1 MLNYF
6 INIPTEYFIYFL
18 YGSAF
23 LFLSFAIFVK
33 DMKGSDLK
41 LADSLW
47 LLGMF
52 GLTHGLHELLALY
65 PLIEGAHL
73 SMEELLNAKLVS
85 LVVLV
90 LSFLFLLQFGLAL
103 TLSTRNKRSLWSN
116 FIPAVLVLAWV
127 AFITSRDS
135 TMTMRFLGQTEK
147 SARLIFCLTGASLT
161 AYGLMAYSHEIKVL
175 SRSVSRH
182 LWYAGVAFIFYGVF
196 AGVFVTRFSIIPLPF
211 PIELLRGL
219 TAIVITYFIIK
230 ALNVFNIEMRKRIE
244 QQTRHLVQ
252 TEKLTSL
259 GQLAAGIAHEINNP
273 LTNASLGIQTLK
285 LKFAAVTSGGEIVEK
300 LDAVER
306 NIDKASMIARELL
319 QFSRQRESEFSPVNM
334 NSIIRGAMTLLQYK
348 LRNILIRQDLAAV
361 PEVLGDAGQAG
372 AGHYQHPVQC
382 GGSNAQRGDD
392 LHRDLALKGGCSR
405 PHRGHGAGN
414 PGRKSH
420 PGLRSLFYHKGTRI
434 GNGARPLHLLRHH
447 KRSPRNDRCLQHE
460 GQGNYSYDHDP
471 GEEIRNNYEA
481 YSGR

>member
-23 LFLSFAIFVK
+23 LFLSFGIFIK
-33 DMKGSDLK
+33 DMKGSDLR

-52 GLTHGLHELLALY
+52 GLTHGLHELLAMY

-73 SMEELLNAKLVS
+73 SMQELFNARLIS

-90 LSFLFLLQFGLAL
+90 LSFLFLLQFGWVL
-103 TLSTRNKRSLWSN
+103 TFSARNKRPLWFN
-116 FIPAVLVLAWV
+116 GMPAVLVLAWV
-127 AFITSRDS
+127 AFITVHDP
-135 TMTMRFLGQTEK
+135 TMTMRYLRQVET
-147 SARLIFCLTGASLT
+147 SARLLFCLTGALLT
-161 AYGLMAYSHEIKVL
+161 AYGLMTYSHEIKVL

-182 LWYAGVAFIFYGVF
+182 LWYAGVAFIFYGIF

-219 TAIVITYFIIK
+219 TAIVITLFIIK

-285 LKFAAVTSGGEIVEK
+285 LKFAASGSGSDIIEK

-306 NIDKASMIARELL
+306 NIDKASVIARELL
-319 QFSRQRESEFSPVNM
+319 QFSRQRESEFWLVNM
-334 NSIIRGAMTLLQYK
+334 NSIVWGALTLLQYK
-348 LRNILIRQDLAAV
+348 LKNILVRQDLADV
-361 PEVLGDAGQAG
+361 PDMLGDAGKLEQ
-372 AGHYQHPVQC
+372 VIINVL
-382 GGSNAQRGDD
+382 SNAVEAMPQ
-392 LHRDLALKGGCSR
+392 GGTISIATSR
-405 PHRGHGAGN
+405 AKAGVRIRIVDTGPGIPEENLTRVFDPFFTTKEPGSGTGLGLSICYGIIKDHHGTIEVS
-414 PGRKSH
+414 RMKE
-420 PGLRSLFYHKGTRI
+420 KGTMVTITIPER
-434 GNGARPLHLLRHH
+434 
-447 KRSPRNDRCLQHE
+447 KQ
-460 GQGNYSYDHDP
+460 
-471 GEEIRNNYEA
+471 YEA
-481 YSGR
+481 HSGC